1 MIYATVN
8 LNIGDY
14 ESTCD
19 KKIILYR
26 GDQNVEI
33 RFNMI
38 GNRFTVLESTYA
50 QLIIKRPSATS
61 IFSEPS
67 PIQNEMVVLT
77 ISEDMIDEMKEIGEY
92 TFQIRLYDNEMT
104 ARATLPPCEGCIIIE
119 RPIAIEGESAVNYSL
134 VNDSIVMLADETP
147 EEEIFTDDDEYNRTI
162 WVDGD
167 LITDTRL
174 NKIEDALYY
183 INQKKGSGGGATAPY
198 ISTELSEN
206 VLVGTGEN
214 FDLHLDF
221 TSPNMGKGTLK
232 VFVNDVE
239 SMSVRIDQGESTTT
253 VSGELFSKGT
263 NRVVVYVLD
272 RVGVMSNSLTFYIR
286 YGSTE
291 VTSDFD
297 QYSAYD
303 YGATVRYYF
312 TPTALDTSLTLT
324 FYMSID
330 GELQQ
335 GVACSS
341 DTRGYYTF
349 PTSLAPGNHY
359 CEAYVVDSNGNKS
372 NVLIFELIILAE
384 NVLVVASDTK
394 TVEVEEGDQIILD
407 YKVYMKNNKSFITKT
422 YIDDILVNTGSCGL
436 DFNYYRTSS
445 LTEGEHVV
453 KVEVWDLTETYSDY
467 VTWDI
472 TILPSTFQMLE
483 PVSAGAVFLTT
494 AVNKS
499 NADERREEFIGVNQ
513 DNEEI
518 VGTLYNFSFDSD
530 SGWVDDELIIS
541 GNSHVEIPIQPLA
554 NNARYGFTLDIEFT
568 SRQIGVADAEVLTL
582 WNDEANCGIRITTE
596 QLILRSA
603 SGNQCDLYF
612 TDDERTHVMFI
623 IDRQELKAKIYVN
636 GVMCEAFHLSDYTA
650 DGITY
655 LEDFTVN
662 SNVILGGLNKMG
674 YSKIRNF
681 RIYQVALT
689 TDEIIN
695 NFISCEINKG
705 AQKELV
711 EFQKGNELPTLY
723 IYCDFSGLGKDDKKP
738 CKLVYNSTDDTKYGK
753 SFNLDHKKSTCQYQG
768 TSSMAYPIKN
778 YRINPVDA
786 DGKKWKYEF
795 PGGQPESRFTLKAD
809 FMSSGHWTNTGMAK
823 FINDCLYHY
832 NSEDEKSMNP
842 FRWYRLQ
849 NGEDVSNYREAINGF
864 PCRLILVNDGT
875 TPLNQGQ
882 NEPTPGNTKDMG
894 VFNFNHDKDATTTLG
909 FDSDIFPF
917 CASYEVTANSDTSA
931 GAFMSYEQGV
941 HSEEDIESDG
951 RLTVV
956 ADNLCKRHKIVV
968 KEIRGN
974 TVGGQSVG
982 TKQKDGTFD
991 VTIASSNASMIFGK
1005 GGRK

>member
-1 MIYATVN
+1 MICATVN
-8 LNIGDY
+8 LIIEDFR
-14 ESTCD
+14 SVCD
-19 KKIILYR
+19 SRIVLYR
-26 GDQNVEI
+26 GDKNVEV
-33 RFNMI
+33 RFVLH
-38 GNRFTVLESTYA
+38 GNRFIVKDSAYA
-50 QLIIKRPSATS
+50 QLIIKRPTAAS

-67 PIQNEMVVLT
+67 EIQNGNTVVFT
-77 ISEDMIDEMKEIGEY
+77 VTEEMIDDLKELGAY
-92 TFQIRLYDNEMT
+92 AFQIRLYDDNMN
-104 ARATLPPCEGCIIIE
+104 ARATLPPCDSGLIIE
-119 RPIAIEGESAVNYSL
+119 QPLTMEGEAEVNIAR
-134 VNDSIVMLADETP
+134 VNDSIVMLADTP
-147 EEEIFTDDDEYNRTI
+147 EEETFDEEGKYNKTV

-167 LITDTRL
+167 LITDVRL

-183 INQKKGSGGGATAPY
+183 INENGGGGGGPTAPY

-206 VLVGTGEN
+206 ILVGTGEN

-239 SMSVRIDQGESTTT
+239 SVSVRIDQGESTTT

-272 RVGVMSNSLTFYIR
+272 RVGVMSNSLTFYVR

-312 TPTALDTSLTLT
+312 TPVALDTSLALT

-335 GVACSS
+335 GVSCSS

-349 PTSLAPGNHY
+349 PTTLAPGNHY
-359 CEAYVVDSNGNKS
+359 CEAYVIDSNGNKS

-394 TVEVEEGDQIILD
+394 TIEVEEGDQIILD
-407 YKVYMKNNKSFITKT
+407 YKVYMKNNTSFITKT

-445 LTEGEHVV
+445 LTEGDHVV

-568 SRQIGVADAEVLTL
+568 SRQIGVPDAEVLTL

-674 YSKIRNF
+674 YSKIRNL

-695 NFISCEINKG
+695 NFISCEITKG

-849 NGEDVSNYREAINGF
+849 NGDDVSKYREAINGF

-894 VFNFNHDKDATTTLG
+894 VFNFNHDKDATKTLG

-951 RLTVV
+951 GLTVV
-956 ADNLCKRHKIVV
+956 ADNLCKRHKIIV

-974 TVGGQSVG
+974 TVRGQSVG
-982 TKQKDGTFD
+982 VKQKDGTFD
-991 VTIASSNASMIFGK
+991 VTITSSNASMIFGK